1 MLRRRVGQA
10 GGLRL
15 GQELSAKELVER
27 ADAGDAA
34 AAGVLRESASR
45 LGQGLSLLVDL
56 INPERIVIGSV
67 YARAERWF
75 RQEALRVMREECLA
89 ESLAAVELL
98 PRRLG
103 RGNRRCRRL
112 GGGCG
117 RMEESA
123 WIRAYWRRR
132 NGRWSC

>member
-1 MLRRRVGQA
+1 MGQA
-10 GGLRL
+10 GRLRL

-98 PRRLG
+98 PSALG
-103 RGNRRCRRL
+103 EGIGDVAAL
-112 GGGCG
+112 AVAVDG
-117 RMEESA
+117 
-123 WIRAYWRRR
+123 WRRAH
-132 NGRWSC
+132 G

>member
-1 MLRRRVGQA
+1 M
-10 GGLRL
+10 
-15 GQELSAKELVER
+15 SAKELVER
-27 ADAGDAA
+27 RTPGMRRLR
-34 AAGVLRESASR
+34 GVLRESASR

-98 PRRLG
+98 PSSLG
-103 RGNRRCRRL
+103 RGNRRCRRP

-117 RMEESA
+117 QGWRSA
-123 WIRAYWRRR
+123 H
-132 NGRWSC
+132 G